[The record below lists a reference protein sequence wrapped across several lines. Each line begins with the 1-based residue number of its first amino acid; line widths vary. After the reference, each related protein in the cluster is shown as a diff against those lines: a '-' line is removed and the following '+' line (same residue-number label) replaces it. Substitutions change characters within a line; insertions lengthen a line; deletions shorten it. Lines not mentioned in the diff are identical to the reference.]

1 VKSGNRAA
9 FLVAI
14 QPGSLSQRP
23 GGVNTRLAVRQI
35 AKISR
40 PEHDAGALSGN
51 PILPSKTIEEPAR
64 QVPLYGE
71 YDVAVLGGG
80 PAGIAAAVAAAR
92 AGRRTLLIERYGFL
106 GGMGTAAGVTNFCGL
121 HANVH
126 GEMHRVVQGIASELL
141 DRIDRLGGLNAPHL
155 ILGKILAQAY
165 DTAAYKIA
173 ADDLLAT
180 HKVDILF
187 HALGAGVVMHDI
199 RSINAL
205 MVETKAGRQAV
216 RAGIFID
223 CSGDGDLAAWA
234 GAPFEI
240 GDDQGHMLYPSMMF
254 RLNGID
260 PEKAGDA
267 WRTIP
272 ALMEKAEAAGTHKF
286 PRKAAIVRPQRSQIE
301 WRVNFTQVAREDGA
315 AVSGL
320 DPDEMTRGEI
330 EGRRQA
336 VKAFEFLR
344 TVPGFEKSYIVDLPP
359 QLGIRE
365 TRRVVGGY
373 MLSGEDVLGC
383 ASFED
388 SIGVN
393 GWPMES
399 HVAGDVI
406 FKFPPIPESRGY
418 NELPYRML
426 VPEGIDNLLMA
437 GRCASMTHDGQ
448 SAARVSGACFAMGE
462 AAGAAADLALS
473 GNTIPR
479 DIAVEKLQQAL
490 QQQGAFIGRG
500 QKVPEGL

>member
-1 VKSGNRAA
+1 
-9 FLVAI
+9 
-14 QPGSLSQRP
+14 
-23 GGVNTRLAVRQI
+23 
-35 AKISR
+35 
-40 PEHDAGALSGN
+40 
-51 PILPSKTIEEPAR
+51 
-64 QVPLYGE
+64 VPLYGE
-71 YDVAVLGGG
+71 YEVVVLGGG
-80 PAGIAAAVAAAR
+80 PAGIAAAVAAAH

-126 GEMHRVVQGIASELL
+126 GKMHRVVRGVASELL
-141 DRIDRLGGLNAPHL
+141 DRIDQLGGLNAPHL

-173 ADDLLAT
+173 ADDLLAAQ
-180 HKVDILF
+180 KVELLF
-187 HALGAGVVMHDI
+187 HALGAGIVMHDEKRI
-199 RSINAL
+199 DAL
-205 MVETKAGRQAV
+205 LVETKAGRQAV
-216 RAGIFID
+216 RALTFID

-234 GAPFEI
+234 GARYEI
-240 GDDQGHMLYPSMMF
+240 GDNNGSMLYPSMMF

-260 PEKAGDA
+260 PERAGEA

-272 ALMEKAEAAGTHKF
+272 ALMEQAEAAGTHHF
-286 PRKAAIVRPQRSQIE
+286 PRKAAIVRPQRSAIE
-301 WRVNFTQVAREDGA
+301 WRVNFTQLARADGA
-315 AVSGL
+315 AINGL
-320 DPDEMTRGEI
+320 EPDDLTRGEI
-330 EGRRQA
+330 DGRRQA
-336 VKAFEFLR
+336 VKAFNFLR

-365 TRRVVGGY
+365 TRRIVGGY

-393 GWPMES
+393 GWPIES
-399 HVAGDVI
+399 HVAGDVV
-406 FKFPPIPESRGY
+406 FKFPPIPESRGF

-426 VPEGIDNLLMA
+426 IPESLDNLLVA

-462 AAGAAADLALS
+462 AAGTAAALALG

-479 DIAVEKLQQAL
+479 DIAVNKLQL
-490 QQQGAFIGRG
+490 ELRKQGAFLG
-500 QKVPEGL
+500 QNQAVPEGL

>member
-1 VKSGNRAA
+1 M
-9 FLVAI
+9 
-14 QPGSLSQRP
+14 
-23 GGVNTRLAVRQI
+23 
-35 AKISR
+35 AKISHPR
-40 PEHDAGALSGN
+40 HDHRLIRKPA
-51 PILPSKTIEEPAR
+51 LPSKFIEEPAR
-64 QVPLYGE
+64 RVPLYGE
-71 YDVAVLGGG
+71 YEVAVLGGG
-80 PAGIAAAVAAAR
+80 PSGIAAAVAAAR

-126 GEMHRVVQGIASELL
+126 GEMRRVVQGVASDLL
-141 DRIDRLGGLNAPHL
+141 ARIDRLGGLNAPHL

-173 ADDLLAT
+173 ADDLLGS

-187 HALGAGVVMHDI
+187 HALGTGVVMHDE
-199 RSINAL
+199 RRVSAL
-205 MVETKAGRQAV
+205 MVETKAGRQAIT
-216 RAGIFID
+216 ADIFID

-234 GAPFEI
+234 GARYEV
-240 GDDQGHMLYPSMMF
+240 GDNQGSMLYPSMMF
-254 RLNGID
+254 RLNGVD
-260 PEKAGDA
+260 PDKAGDA

-272 ALMEKAEAAGTHKF
+272 ALMEKAKTAGTHLF

-301 WRVNFTQVAREDGA
+301 WRVNFTQLARKDGTA
-315 AVSGL
+315 INGL
-320 DPDEMTRGEI
+320 EPDDLTRGEI

-336 VKAFEFLR
+336 VDAFNFLR

-365 TRRVVGGY
+365 TRRIVGLY

-383 ASFED
+383 ASFDD

-393 GWPMES
+393 GWPIES

-406 FKFPPIPESRGY
+406 FKFPPIPESRGF

-426 VPEGIDNLLMA
+426 TPEGLDNLLVA
-437 GRCASMTHDGQ
+437 GRCASMSHDGQ

-462 AAGAAADLALS
+462 AAGTAAALALD
-473 GNTIPR
+473 GNASLR
-479 DIAVEKLQQAL
+479 DIAVAKLQDRL
-490 QQQGAFIGRG
+490 KQQGDFFGRD
-500 QKVPEGL
+500 QAVPEGL

>member
-1 VKSGNRAA
+1 MIG
-9 FLVAI
+9 LP
-14 QPGSLSQRP
+14 PGT
-23 GGVNTRLAVRQI
+23 VT
-35 AKISR
+35 
-40 PEHDAGALSGN
+40 
-51 PILPSKTIEEPAR
+51 EPAR

-71 YDVAVLGGG
+71 YEVAVLGGG

-126 GEMHRVVQGIASELL
+126 GEMHRVVQGIASDLL

-165 DTAAYKIA
+165 DTAAYKVA
-173 ADDLLAT
+173 ADDLLV
-180 HKVDILF
+180 HHRVDILF
-187 HALGAGVVMHDI
+187 HALGAGVVMHDE
-199 RSINAL
+199 RRVDAL
-205 MVETKAGRQAV
+205 MVETRAGRMAV
-216 RAGIFID
+216 RADIYID

-234 GAPFEI
+234 GARFEV
-240 GDDQGHMLYPSMMF
+240 GDDQGHMLFPSMMF
-254 RLNGID
+254 RLNGVD
-260 PEKAGDA
+260 PQKAGEA
-267 WRTIP
+267 WRAIP

-286 PRKAAIVRPQRSQIE
+286 PRKGAIVRPQKSGIE
-301 WRVNFTQVAREDGA
+301 WRVNFTQVSRSDGRA
-315 AVSGL
+315 INGIE
-320 DPDEMTRGEI
+320 PDELTRGEI
-330 EGRRQA
+330 DGRRQA
-336 VKAFEFLR
+336 IEAFEFLR

-365 TRRVVGGY
+365 TRRVIGGY

-399 HVAGDVI
+399 HVAGDVV
-406 FKFPPIPESRGY
+406 FRFPPIPESRGF
-418 NELPYRML
+418 NQLPYRML
-426 VPEGIDNLLMA
+426 VPERIDNLLVA

-448 SAARVSGACFAMGE
+448 SAARVSGACLAMGE
-462 AAGAAADLALS
+462 AAGSAAALALS

-479 DIAVEKLQQAL
+479 DIAVEKLQQQL
-490 QQQGAFIGRG
+490 REQGAFIGRD